1 MAVKDTVL
9 SVLQNVQSADGFI
22 SGQELAEKCGVT
34 RTSVWKA
41 VEALRKE
48 GADIEAVTNRGYR
61 LTESNIF
68 NQKSVS
74 ELIDDKTVEVK
85 FFDVID
91 STNTQAKRD
100 LNESSGKKLHKRVY
114 VASKQTAGR
123 GRLGRAFFSPEN
135 CGVYLSIIYFQN
147 PITKPALFT
156 ATASVAVCR
165 AIKKIYDVDA
175 KIKWVNDVYVNGA
188 KVCGILTEGIANFET
203 GLIESA
209 VIGIGV
215 NILKSENLP
224 PELQNVAGSIVSGK
238 SGIKRSEFAAQI
250 VNEIIFILDG
260 GNEKIKE
267 AMKEYKERSILIGR
281 NIEFSPVI
289 NQEEKMYSCQ
299 VVDIT
304 EDAKLVVKMPDGEIR
319 SLESGEISIHS
330 KLMV

>member
-1 MAVKDTVL
+1 MTVKDTVL
-9 SVLQNVQSADGFI
+9 SVLKNVQTDEGFI

-41 VEALRKE
+41 VEALRLQ

-61 LTESNIF
+61 LRESNIF
-68 NQKSVS
+68 DEKSISAFVN
-74 ELIDDKTVEVK
+74 DKTVSIK

-100 LNESSGKKLHKRVY
+100 LNEFSGKELHKRVY

-135 CGVYLSIIYFQN
+135 SGVYLSIIYSKN
-147 PITKPALFT
+147 AITKPALFT
-156 ATASVAVCR
+156 ASAAVAVCR
-165 AIKKIYDVDA
+165 AIQKIFAVDS
-175 KIKWVNDVYVNGA
+175 KIKWVNDVYVDGA
-188 KVCGILTEGIANFET
+188 KVCGILTEGVANFET

-209 VIGIGV
+209 VIGIGI
-215 NILKSENLP
+215 NIQKNKDLPSEL
-224 PELQNVAGSIVSGK
+224 ENVAGSIIS
-238 SGIKRSEFAAQI
+238 SEESCKRAEFTAQVI
-250 VNEIIFILDG
+250 NEMLLILDG
-260 GNEKIKE
+260 GQEKIQE

-281 NIEFSPVI
+281 QIEFSPVI
-289 NQEEKMYSCQ
+289 DQVEKNYSCLVQ
-299 VVDIT
+299 DIT

-319 SLESGEISIHS
+319 NLESGEISIHS